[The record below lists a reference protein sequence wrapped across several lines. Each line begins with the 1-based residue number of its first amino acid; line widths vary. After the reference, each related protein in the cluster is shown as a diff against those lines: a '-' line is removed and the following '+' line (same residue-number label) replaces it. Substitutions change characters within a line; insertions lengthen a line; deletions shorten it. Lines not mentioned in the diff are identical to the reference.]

1 MTVIVSLV
9 VLSFLASVVAWLA
22 GSARHSAF
30 ASGNSAKAYYLAL
43 SGLNFWSVGKTGA
56 YALGDGSF
64 TLAQAGPDAQG
75 YYTVTCVG
83 SCGPGVN
90 RSLTARRKASKPITF
105 DDDIEDFILPVLGKT
120 ADSKYAVLVFDKDM
134 PDAQAGWSPAD
145 WATLWTT
152 NANRYA
158 GGWVRLGGGAKNTAG
173 ALWYGG
179 DYGGCSSAPCE
190 PGACSNG
197 ACTLGQGL
205 RAFFRFVF
213 LCYDASDD
221 STDCA
226 DGYTF
231 AVVTAAN
238 DPATA
243 AGGPAKGSLGEL
255 LGYAGPGPAKKGII
269 PPKLAVEVDV
279 YPNTDNGRA
288 TEVNSRRDANDN
300 NHVAVVYWGE
310 DSGSSAASYDDNV
323 HGVGSAPGNPG
334 VASSGYAGRAKAKHG
349 ANWLEDGLPH
359 ALRLELHRS
368 GAGSARGDYRVKVW
382 VDPVGSGKEDVTADY
397 AAESPLL
404 DHVTTLAGDSHA
416 GLDVVRFGWTEGTGG
431 AAQTVA
437 VYDFSLDFRR

>member
-152 NANRYA
+152 NANRY
-158 GGWVRLGGGAKNTAG
+158 V
-173 ALWYGG
+173 
-179 DYGGCSSAPCE
+179 
-190 PGACSNG
+190 
-197 ACTLGQGL
+197 
-205 RAFFRFVF
+205 
-213 LCYDASDD
+213 
-221 STDCA
+221 
-226 DGYTF
+226 
-231 AVVTAAN
+231 
-238 DPATA
+238 
-243 AGGPAKGSLGEL
+243 SL
-255 LGYAGPGPAKKGII
+255 P
-269 PPKLAVEVDV
+269 
-279 YPNTDNGRA
+279 
-288 TEVNSRRDANDN
+288 
-300 NHVAVVYWGE
+300 
-310 DSGSSAASYDDNV
+310 
-323 HGVGSAPGNPG
+323 
-334 VASSGYAGRAKAKHG
+334 
-349 ANWLEDGLPH
+349 
-359 ALRLELHRS
+359 
-368 GAGSARGDYRVKVW
+368 
-382 VDPVGSGKEDVTADY
+382 
-397 AAESPLL
+397 
-404 DHVTTLAGDSHA
+404 
-416 GLDVVRFGWTEGTGG
+416 
-431 AAQTVA
+431 
-437 VYDFSLDFRR
+437 